1 MHMANEVLSVPT
13 AVGACAVAGTGLA
26 LICRRLQ
33 SVLTCEKRSL
43 MGILGAFVFAAQMVN
58 VQLPGMPGTSG
69 HLIGSVLLAIVL
81 GPAAGALVISSVV
94 IIQCLFLQ
102 DGGLLALGCNI
113 LNMGIVP
120 SFLGFA
126 VYKTATL
133 GGPSRGRVLLASFI
147 ASVAAVEAGAAL
159 VAFECSL
166 SGVLQVPLTTFLATL
181 LGVHLLVGLLEGALT
196 ATVLA
201 YLGRVR
207 PDLLRLPGRAVFSR
221 RVVLASFLA
230 GAILCAGVLS
240 LVASDLPDGLEWA
253 YRDHAGRAGLQP
265 VSAQESPG
273 AVAAERWA
281 SGPAPVPDPS
291 RTAGRAG
298 DGSPRESRAVA
309 GWTSLAGVTGSLL
322 TMALVWL
329 CARILRTKAK
339 GDGPEPCQAAGPATA
354 VQVQGRG

>member
-1 MHMANEVLSVPT
+1 MHMANELLSVPA
-13 AVGACAVAGTGLA
+13 AVGTCAVAGTGLA
-26 LICRRLQ
+26 LICRRLR

-120 SFLGFA
+120 CFLGFGA
-126 VYKTATL
+126 YKTVTL
-133 GGPSRGRVLLASFI
+133 GSPARGRVLLGSFI
-147 ASVAAVEAGAAL
+147 ASLVAVEAGAAL

-166 SGVLQVPLTTFLATL
+166 SGVLLVPLKTFLATL
-181 LGVHLLVGLLEGALT
+181 LGVHLLVGLLEGVLT

-207 PDLLRLPGRAVFSR
+207 PDLLRLPGPAVFSR
-221 RVVLASFLA
+221 RAVLASFLA
-230 GAILCAGVLS
+230 AAIFCAGVLS

-253 YRDHAGRAGLQP
+253 
-265 VSAQESPG
+265 SS
-273 AVAAERWA
+273 
-281 SGPAPVPDPS
+281 PAPVPVPLP
-291 RTAGRAG
+291 TAGQAG
-298 DGSPRESRAVA
+298 DGSPSESRAVA
-309 GWTSLAGVTGSLL
+309 GWTSLAGVAGALL

-329 CARILRTKAK
+329 CARILRTRAK
-339 GDGPEPCQAAGPATA
+339 GDGPEPCHAAGPETA
-354 VQVQGRG
+354 VQVQGR